1 VEVLGRKK
9 SGKGDLSLCPYCKEK
24 LEFDEQ
30 ECYEGE
36 IIERVVCSSCG
47 RRGRRRFFI
56 RFVSEDWEES

>member
-30 ECYEGE
+30 EYNGGDIFEW
-36 IIERVVCSSCG
+36 VVCPSCG
-47 RRGRRRFFI
+47 RRFRI
-56 RFVSEDWEES
+56 RFVAEDWTEV